1 MKRHLNQLID
11 SLKPLP
17 LQKKNAE
24 LKKKIREDGVK
35 EFRNNRFHPK
45 SDQVID
51 FKRAAWHYL

>member
-24 LKKKIREDGVK
+24 LKKIREDGVK
-35 EFRNNRFHPK
+35 EFRNNRFRN